1 MLQPVAG
8 QAVDNTH
15 SEDSMGKSTKTSK
28 RAAST
33 SKSVKPSAEVTALIS
48 KAFVTYLY
56 VVYTGKQ
63 PSLKARENGGLADWM
78 MANHKRLVVTT
89 HEDNHGNV
97 SKVIVHKRKRS
108 AQKIAAGIKGAH
120 VLRVALSPDS
130 AKVLG

>member
-1 MLQPVAG
+1 MA
-8 QAVDNTH
+8 
-15 SEDSMGKSTKTSK
+15 KSTKTSK
-28 RAAST
+28 RAASA
-33 SKSVKPSAEVTALIS
+33 SRSVKPSAEVTALIS

-56 VVYTGKQ
+56 VVYKGAK

-89 HEDNHGNV
+89 HEDNNGNV

-120 VLRVALSPDS
+120 VLRVALSPD
-130 AKVLG
+130 AATVIG